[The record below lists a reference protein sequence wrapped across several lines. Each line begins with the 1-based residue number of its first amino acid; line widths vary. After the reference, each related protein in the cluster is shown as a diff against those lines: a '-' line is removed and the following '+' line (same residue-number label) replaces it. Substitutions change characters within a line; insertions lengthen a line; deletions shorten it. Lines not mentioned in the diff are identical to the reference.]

1 MKIDEWTGEVIDELA
16 PIRARIDSLNGER
29 WAESK
34 MSHRATDVVTV
45 DMYGYAFVVC
55 ENAGENAPFI
65 SKAPDDIRL
74 LLGRLDRVEA
84 FLNSKRAELAEARRE
99 QRWEYSK
106 GRIMS
111 GIAAENRADRLE
123 ILVNELEEGLNG

>member
-29 WAESK
+29 WAERK
-34 MSHRATDVVTV
+34 MGNHATDVVTV

-55 ENAGENAPFI
+55 EHAGESAHFI

-74 LLGRLDRVEA
+74 LLGRVDRVEA

-123 ILVNELEEGLNG
+123 ILVKELEEGLTA